1 MNNICGKGIRYMPF
15 KTLLTMKFTFL
26 LTFVACIQIKAAV
39 YSQQVSL
46 SLKKAPLEK
55 VIKEIRKQTGY
66 AFFYDAAYLKEAAPV
81 SVNLK
86 NTPIKQALSNIFE
99 RQRFTWEVL
108 DKTIILTP
116 IRNQKDIGQVKSS
129 TSIAIEIKGRVTDTT
144 NRPIAGVT
152 VSVKGTATNAVSDQ
166 NGQFT
171 IAANP
176 GDVLLLRS
184 VGYEIKELSIG
195 DQPNVNVV
203 LKAATQSLEEV
214 KVVAV
219 GYGTQRQRNITGSVV
234 RANINAFRD
243 APNTNLMQSLQGTV
257 PGLNIG
263 PVTQAGSTPNIQV
276 RGQNTISGGQN
287 VLIIL
292 DGIQYNND
300 LSSINPDDIE
310 SIDLLKDASAT
321 AVYGA
326 QAANGVLLITTRKG
340 NYNAKPVIALSS
352 SYATQNPSTDNRP
365 MNRNEFLDY
374 IKDLYWD
381 KSYLGPNY
389 VQPNPDFDLSKYVHR
404 SHANESRT
412 ELVGTDF
419 DWWDAGTKTGFIND
433 NQLSISG
440 GGEKV
445 SYLISGGYTNQAGF
459 IVNDLFKRT
468 SARSNVETRP
478 YDWLTLGLQ
487 ASGSFVNKDGAE
499 PSIYG
504 LFIMSP
510 LNSPYNPDG
519 SYAVNPVPD
528 TFDLNPFFTY
538 DVDDYERHNYFTAN
552 TYANIKFPFIKGL
565 SYRINFGNNYRTDK
579 HYYASKY
586 AQNQK
591 GEAYKDDE
599 QLYDYTLDNILT
611 YDRTFGAHSITAT
624 ALYGA
629 VERKYDR
636 TRARGIDFSNIT
648 LGYNNIGLAAQP
660 FIESDAYREAL
671 NYQMARVNYAFKGK
685 YLATATLRRDGF
697 SGFAKNN
704 KFATFPSASVGWI
717 FSDENFAKNIAW
729 LNYGKLR
736 AGYGISGTQTPRYTS
751 LDRVNIVP
759 GYVFGD
765 GGSTSFGQSIAVLP
779 NPNLKWEKTR
789 ELNFA
794 LDFGFLNNRI
804 SGSFEVYNRRTN
816 DLLFARVIPQLTG
829 FGSIQ
834 SNIGAVGNKGFE
846 LMVNSANIQ
855 NDRFKWNTTFSFS
868 RNVNKVLELLGTGD
882 LPSSSLFIGHPL
894 GTIYGYQTDGIYQL
908 NDNIPEGF
916 YPGSYRVVDANGDG
930 QYTANDRV
938 ILGSDNPAYRFSF
951 LNTFK
956 YNSFSLSVFVNS
968 IQGGKNGYLGDN
980 TQSVQTNELATRIN
994 RNSQIDYW
1002 TPANPNGEYPLLINA
1017 QPIINPN
1024 VYRNRSF
1031 VRLQDITLAYDFGK
1045 MAFAKQWGIQNLGL
1059 YVSGK
1064 NLVTWTKWKGWDPEI
1079 SPATGNNLGNGGRP
1093 LIKAYSVGIKATF

>member
-1 MNNICGKGIRYMPF
+1 
-15 KTLLTMKFTFL
+15 MKLTFL
-26 LTFVACIQIKAAV
+26 LTLVACLQVKAAV

-46 SLKKAPLEK
+46 TLKRAPLEK

-66 AFFYDAAYLKEAAPV
+66 AFFYDAAYLKDAAPV

-86 NTPIKQALSNIFE
+86 NAPIKDALRSIFQH
-99 RQRFTWEVL
+99 QRFSWEVL
-108 DKTIILTP
+108 DKTIVIKPSAKTNSQTP
-116 IRNQKDIGQVKSS
+116 VQKQETAAIDI
-129 TSIAIEIKGRVTDTT
+129 TGRVVDSS

-152 VSVKGTATNAVSDQ
+152 VSVKGSTKSTVSDQ

-171 IAANP
+171 LSAQA
-176 GDVLLLRS
+176 GDVLVLRS
-184 VGYEIKELSIG
+184 VGYDTKEVTLDNSATITITL
-195 DQPNVNVV
+195 Q
-203 LKAATQSLEEV
+203 ASTQSLEEV

-219 GYGTQRQRNITGSVV
+219 GYGTQRQRNVTGSVV
-234 RANINAFRD
+234 RANIDAFKD

-257 PGLNIG
+257 PGLNVG
-263 PVTQAGSTPNIQV
+263 PVTVAGSTPSIQV

-287 VLIIL
+287 VLIIV

-300 LSSINPDDIE
+300 LSSINPDDVE

-326 QAANGVLLITTRKG
+326 QAANGVLLITTKKG
-340 NYNAKPVIALSS
+340 NYNAKPVISLSS
-352 SYATQNPSTDNRP
+352 SYATQSPSVDNRP
-365 MNRNEFLDY
+365 MNRTEFLDY

-381 KSYLGPNY
+381 KAYLGPDY
-389 VQPNPDFDLSKYVHR
+389 TTPNPEFDLAKYVHR
-404 SHANESRT
+404 SHANDSRT

-419 DWWDAGTKTGFIND
+419 DWWKAGTKTGFIND
-433 NQLSISG
+433 NQLSITG

-468 SARSNVETRP
+468 SARSNVEARP
-478 YDWLTLGLQ
+478 FDWLTVGLQ

-538 DVDDYERHNYFTAN
+538 DVDDYERHNYLTAN

-579 HYYASKY
+579 HYYASQY

-611 YDRTFGAHSITAT
+611 YDRTFGDHSLTAT

-671 NYQMARVNYAFKGK
+671 NYQMARINYAYKSR
-685 YLATATLRRDGF
+685 YLLTATLRRDGF

-704 KFATFPSASVGWI
+704 KFATFPSASLGWI
-717 FSDENFAKNIAW
+717 FTDEPFAERISW

-736 AGYGISGTQTPRYTS
+736 AGYGLSGTQTPRYTS

-765 GGSTSFGQSIAVLP
+765 GGSTNFGQSITVLP

-789 ELNFA
+789 EFNFA
-794 LDFGFLNNRI
+794 LDFGLFNNRI
-804 SGSFEVYNRRTN
+804 SGSLEVYNRRTK

-829 FGSIQ
+829 FASIQ

-846 LMVNSANIQ
+846 LMVNSTNIQ
-855 NDRFKWNTTFSFS
+855 KERFKWNSTFSLS

-894 GTIYGYQTDGIYQL
+894 GTIYGYQVDGIYQL
-908 NDNIPEGF
+908 NDQIPDGF
-916 YPGSYRVVDANGDG
+916 YPGSYRVVDTNGDG
-930 QYTANDRV
+930 EYSAADRV
-938 ILGSDNPAYRFSF
+938 ILGSDNPAYRFSV

-956 YNSFSLSVFVNS
+956 YDNFTLSVFVNS
-968 IQGGKNGYLGDN
+968 IQGGKNGYLGN
-980 TQSVQTNELATRIN
+980 NSQSIQTNELATRIN
-994 RNSQIDYW
+994 HNSQIDYW

-1017 QPIINPN
+1017 QPIINPS
-1024 VYRNRSF
+1024 VYKDRSF

-1045 MAFAKQWGIQNLGL
+1045 MAFAQRLGFQNLGI

-1079 SPATGNNLGNGGRP
+1079 SPATGNNLDSGGRP
-1093 LIKAYSVGIKATF
+1093 LIKAYSLGIKASF